1 MAETYL
7 SDTQVAARYGV
18 HRTTPW
24 RWAKTE
30 LSFPKPFVLSPGC
43 TRSKP
48 PNRKPAPLDVGR
60 GLAVSWS
67 TGLRIKYSASRSATQ
82 GRSKKREIIE
92 QLGRSP
98 LHGVERT

>member
-24 RWAKTE
+24 RWAKTD

-43 TRSKP
+43 TRWKLSDLEAWETDK
-48 PNRKPAPLDVGR
+48 
-60 GLAVSWS
+60 
-67 TGLRIKYSASRSATQ
+67 RSEAA
-82 GRSKKREIIE
+82 
-92 QLGRSP
+92 
-98 LHGVERT
+98 